1 MGLGD
6 IQWRRWRESTIGK
19 SFSYSEKLATFADT
33 DVHRGFRDSR
43 MPPKGGSRISSFRRY
58 LPRVESARA
67 QW

>member
-33 DVHRGFRDSR
+33 DVIKAFVTPEC
-43 MPPKGGSRISSFRRY
+43 PPKGAAGFPVSGVIFR
-58 LPRVESARA
+58 E
-67 QW
+67 

>member
-33 DVHRGFRDSR
+33 DANQGFRYAGL
-43 MPPKGGSRISSFRRY
+43 PPKGAAGFSVSGVIFR
-58 LPRVESARA
+58 E
-67 QW
+67 